1 MNAETYTFKLAL
13 EWAMINKLSQIDRFD
28 GEWKTI
34 EKREG
39 YSLSQLKSIATV
51 RSVGASTRIEGSKIS
66 NEDVEIL
73 IKNLNISKLIER
85 DQQEVAGYFETLEII
100 TDSFENI
107 QISESD
113 IKNLH
118 NILMKYNE
126 KDGWHRGDYKQ
137 HANVVEAT
145 NYDGS
150 KYIIFQTT
158 APGIETEDSMRN
170 IIKWYNTENTIH
182 PIIKIALFNYEF
194 LSIHPFQDGNGRL
207 SRLLTTLLL
216 LKSGYTWIQ
225 YISFEHEIENRKVE
239 YYNTLMNCQRQRPGE
254 DIQPWAYFF
263 LDCINSIQKILIEK
277 LKSSGTNPELT
288 KVENRVFNFIEN
300 HPSCKSSEIAEGID
314 IPLPTIKKLLA
325 TMVDRSL
332 LIKKGIGKGTC
343 YYINE

>member
-137 HANVVEAT
+137 HENVVEAT

-170 IIKWYNTENTIH
+170 LTKWYNTENTIH

-239 YYNTLMNCQRQRPGE
+239 YYNTLMKCQRQRPGE
-254 DIQPWAYFF
+254 DVLPLAYFF
-263 LDCINSIQKILIEK
+263 LDCINSIQKLLIEK

-288 KVENRVFNFIEN
+288 KAENRVFNFIEN
-300 HPSCKSSEIAEGID
+300 HASCKSSEIAEGID

-332 LIKKGIGKGTC
+332 LIKKGIGKGTN